1 MNIYKKGVNRENCKD
16 LVGTAG
22 LEPAY
27 DRIRRPMPLQLDYA
41 P

>member
-1 MNIYKKGVNRENCKD
+1 MEEEKRGVKRRFVKM
-16 LVGTAG
+16 VGTAG

-27 DRIRRPMPLQLDYA
+27 DRIRRPMPIQLDYA